1 MRFSKVVSALLIGI
15 VLSGGRCA
23 SGDVIPAQGVA
34 MSTIA
39 PSHNIPKAP
48 MVEKYLMEANL
59 EQGELV
65 LSAHLLRHQDDDQTR
80 FGLGVL
86 QFLHGI
92 EELAQDFYHYGLRSV
107 TGLSLPFL
115 RLPVPETAHPAALDY
130 LHARGI
136 AEKLV
141 RNFAKAE
148 ATLAQ
153 ITDPNVKLPLH
164 FGMIRLDLS
173 GSGRP
178 SQQMNFWK
186 LYSRIS
192 GNQDITEEKAR
203 NFLITFDRG
212 DVHWLR
218 GYCHLLSSICEIYLA
233 YDSKETFDCTAHL
246 FFANVDTP
254 YKFLNNGKKV
264 HAIKNDIDVVDLIAL
279 IHTIHWPLA
288 EPPRMQSALHHWEA
302 VTAQSRESWRFI
314 MAETD
319 DDHEWIP
326 NPKQTGVL
334 PNAHVTAEMVTAW
347 LTMMSEIDKLL
358 AGQVLVLF
366 WRGDGTQGINVR
378 KVFTDPPRHLD
389 IVLWVQGTE
398 AAPYLQR
405 GKITDAAKWRQVR
418 DTFGGNFPGFAVWF
432 N

>member
-1 MRFSKVVSALLIGI
+1 
-15 VLSGGRCA
+15 
-23 SGDVIPAQGVA
+23 
-34 MSTIA
+34 
-39 PSHNIPKAP
+39 
-48 MVEKYLMEANL
+48 
-59 EQGELV
+59 
-65 LSAHLLRHQDDDQTR
+65 LLRHPNDDQTR

-86 QFLHGI
+86 QFLRAI
-92 EELAQDFYHYGLRSV
+92 EELAQDFYHYGLRSI
-107 TGLSLPFL
+107 TGVSLPFL
-115 RLPVPETAHPAALDY
+115 RLPVPETARPASLDY

-141 RNFAKAE
+141 RNFGKAE

-164 FGMIRLDLS
+164 FGMIRLDLA
-173 GSGRP
+173 GSGHAP
-178 SQQMNFWK
+178 QQMNFWRI
-186 LYSRIS
+186 YSRIS
-192 GNQDITEEKAR
+192 ENRDITEEKAKD
-203 NFLITFDRG
+203 FFITFDRG

-254 YKFLNNGKKV
+254 YKFLNHGKKV
-264 HAIKNDIDVVDLIAL
+264 HTINNDIDLLDVVAL
-279 IHTIHWPLA
+279 IHTIHCPLA
-288 EPPRMQSALHHWEA
+288 EPPRMQNALHHWEA
-302 VTAQSRESWRFI
+302 VTAQSRESWKYI
-314 MAETD
+314 MSETD

-358 AGQVLVLF
+358 AGELLIPF

-389 IVLWVQGTE
+389 IVLWVQGTA

-405 GKITDAAKWRQVR
+405 GQMTKGATWRGVR
-418 DTFGGNFPGFAVWF
+418 AVFGGNFPGFAVWF